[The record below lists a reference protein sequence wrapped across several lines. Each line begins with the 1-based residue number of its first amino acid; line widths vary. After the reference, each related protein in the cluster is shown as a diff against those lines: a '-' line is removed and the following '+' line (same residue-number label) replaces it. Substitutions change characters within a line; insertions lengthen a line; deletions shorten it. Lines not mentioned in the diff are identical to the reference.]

1 MERMK
6 FRVSGEEQSKHLQE
20 VLFKL
25 GYKWWEHG
33 NNFSFTSEPYIYTD
47 GNRYVMFSGYGSK
60 PFFESWSGQEYD
72 TEGFIEKH
80 APQPEKTEL
89 KKTERQ
95 ISVGELVDRFEKEPA
110 KEKSD
115 GGKTGYYDLVI
126 KTKDGDF
133 RCVVGDVIRAMVGN
147 DFDLGNA
154 IKAIRR
160 IYADSQGFGK
170 EGIDMQY
177 DANKINYFVKEFV
190 EFNSK

>member
-1 MERMK
+1 MEQMK
-6 FRVSGEEQSKHLQE
+6 FKVASRDQSVRLQK
-20 VLFKL
+20 VLFNL
-25 GYKWWEHG
+25 GYEWFQRGK
-33 NNFSFTSEPYIYTD
+33 FCSYTDKLYIYVD
-47 GNRYVMFSGYGSK
+47 NKGMLLYSDKNSHN
-60 PFFESWSGQEYD
+60 FFESWKGQEYN
-72 TEGFIEKH
+72 TEEFIAKH
-80 APQPEKTEL
+80 SQPEKTE
-89 KKTERQ
+89 RQ
-95 ISVGELVDRFEKEPA
+95 IPFGEFVERLQKEPSR
-110 KEKSD
+110 EKSD

-126 KTKDGDF
+126 KTKEGDF

-190 EFNSK
+190 NFHSR